1 MGSMATFNVKK
12 NNAYLFL
19 LCSRNHVTN
28 YLATL
33 CPNFLILHLYNLTSL
48 TSESEFKEFEPRLKF
63 KPLLKYG

>member
-48 TSESEFKEFEPRLKF
+48 TSESEFKGLNLSP
-63 KPLLKYG
+63 GSTIVSST